1 MMITFNIFIIRL
13 FPRGASLNS
22 IKSSNTLLEIEK
34 IKKILDKKNEKNY
47 SQVDLHT
54 ENHIINESQ
63 ILENKIKTKILEKDF
78 WEKRLNR
85 KKKLQQFK

>member
-1 MMITFNIFIIRL
+1 MITFNIFIIRL

-47 SQVDLHT
+47 S
-54 ENHIINESQ
+54 
-63 ILENKIKTKILEKDF
+63 
-78 WEKRLNR
+78 
-85 KKKLQQFK
+85 